1 MGDQFLKLNVEVT
14 EKVTFQKVKDKEH
27 SSLSVLS
34 VLLQISLLCYKL
46 GPSINKNTPHRTIR
60 EIHIFKKH
68 DEISPHNH

>member
-27 SSLSVLS
+27 SSLSVL
-34 VLLQISLLCYKL
+34 LQISLLCYKL
-46 GPSINKNTPHRTIR
+46 GPSINKNTPHRAIR
-60 EIHIFKKH
+60 EIQIFKKH

>member
-27 SSLSVLS
+27 SSLSVL
-34 VLLQISLLCYKL
+34 LQISLLCYKL

-60 EIHIFKKH
+60 EIQIFKKH